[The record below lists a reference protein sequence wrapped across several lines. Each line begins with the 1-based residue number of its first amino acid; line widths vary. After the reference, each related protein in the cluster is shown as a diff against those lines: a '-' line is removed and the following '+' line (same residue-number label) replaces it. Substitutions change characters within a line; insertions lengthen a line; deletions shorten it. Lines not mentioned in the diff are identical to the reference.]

1 MEKKMISTVS
11 VVVDVNPEYVLDEMA
26 VSDVLDYIPDEEI
39 VSHFQISYEDEE
51 LFELFDMRIEINSY
65 KSIIQELPNLDQ
77 DELGMLLVQV
87 IGRIK

>member
-1 MEKKMISTVS
+1 MISTVS